1 MTRLEQYL
9 LSSANDI
16 INSVS
21 TESRYYIIGSIKVRV
36 SDHINLESD
45 SDIQII
51 VPYNTDQI
59 TYTVIL
65 QDSKKVLIW
74 NAKQIKQLIPYLN
87 LIKELKTKTLKAV
100 VEEKKTII
108 EKIELVK
115 DTQEL
120 TFRGFIKSKLL
131 LKNLNSGAKRVYTK
145 NKTNWNS
152 SEINYFTS
160 LLRQEFN
167 RNDKINEDFQIFL
180 ACTPLTYEEAMNIY
194 KMVVIDSNKIP
205 TITLLQKAYSLI
217 NVQQ

>member
-16 INSVS
+16 INSES
-21 TESRYYIIGSIKVRV
+21 TESRYYIIGSIKIRV

-51 VPYNTDQI
+51 VPYNIDQT

-87 LIKELKTKTLKAV
+87 LIKELKTKTLKV
-100 VEEKKTII
+100 REEKKTVV
-108 EKIELVK
+108 EKIELAK

-120 TFRGFIKSKLL
+120 IFKGFMKSKIL
-131 LKNLNSGAKRVYTK
+131 LKNLNSATKRVYTK

-160 LLRQEFN
+160 LLKQEFN

-217 NVQQ
+217 SVQ